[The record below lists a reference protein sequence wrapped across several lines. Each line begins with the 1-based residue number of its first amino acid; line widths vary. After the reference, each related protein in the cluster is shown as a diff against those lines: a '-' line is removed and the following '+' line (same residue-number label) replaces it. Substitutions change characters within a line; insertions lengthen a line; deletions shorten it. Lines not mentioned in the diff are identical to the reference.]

1 MKGKS
6 HVIKNERIKLRPMEI
21 EDGKHLYKW
30 KNSEEVFKYL
40 GGGFKPQSFF
50 ELNEFLPQLCRITE
64 KNYRFIILNAKNNLP
79 IGLIGLYDIN
89 NIHRNCEVGLYI
101 GDEDYLNM
109 GIGTDA
115 LKLIED
121 YAKNYLNIRK
131 ISLSVVSENIGAVS
145 FWEKNSYKLVGVKKE
160 DRYIQGKYCDVEIR
174 EKFL

>member
-1 MKGKS
+1 MNFCLNYVESQK
-6 HVIKNERIKLRPMEI
+6 KLPV
-21 EDGKHLYKW
+21 Y
-30 KNSEEVFKYL
+30 Y
-40 GGGFKPQSFF
+40 F
-50 ELNEFLPQLCRITE
+50 EC
-64 KNYRFIILNAKNNLP
+64 KNNLP

-115 LKLIED
+115 LKLIEE

-145 FWEKNSYKLVGVKKE
+145 FWEKTLINWLA
-160 DRYIQGKYCDVEIR
+160 
-174 EKFL
+174 